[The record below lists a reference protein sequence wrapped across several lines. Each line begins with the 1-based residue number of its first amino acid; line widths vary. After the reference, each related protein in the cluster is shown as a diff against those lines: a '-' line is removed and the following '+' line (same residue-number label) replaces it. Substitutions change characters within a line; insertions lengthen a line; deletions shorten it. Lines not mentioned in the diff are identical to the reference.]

1 MAVKGLARRKN
12 VQEILRERKLLG
24 EEQLKQAEA
33 QAQKANITLQQ
44 ALIELK
50 LMEKPRLLKAL
61 SEDWQVKAV
70 DLTQMDIDKEI
81 ASIIPETVA
90 RRHIAIPFAKEESV
104 LFIAMADPKDF
115 FVVEDIQLR
124 TGLEIQAYLAMPWD
138 ILAALDTVYGRGDS
152 QVLGKLIDQVQKKQ
166 DGLPPEGGMQIV
178 KDAPKTDISEMDAS
192 APEVEKWMNAILLGC
207 ITTKASDIHIEPFED
222 PTGKNSR
229 VLLRYRVDG
238 MLRKGPF
245 DIPWA
250 YRNAIAAKLKIMA
263 SLNITERRI
272 PQSGRIQI
280 LAGGS
285 PVEFRVE
292 VVPTCYGESAVMR
305 LLDRRSIQVDINTM
319 GFLPDTLKT
328 FLGLLH
334 GIGGKKNFGLV
345 LVCGPTGSG
354 KSTTLYGA
362 LNYINRPDIKILTA
376 ENPVE
381 YNLDGIVQ
389 VPVNP
394 DLKLGENKCFNFA
407 AALRSFLRLDPD
419 VIMVGEIRDEET
431 AHIAMEA
438 AMTGHLVFSTIHTN
452 NAPASISRIVDMGL
466 PGYMVAA
473 TMKAILAQRLGR
485 RICGDCKQDVDITPE
500 ELKVFQEYKVEP
512 PANGKIKKGPGCDTC
527 KGTGYKGRCGFHE
540 LLVLTEPIRKQCLS
554 DVSET
559 TLMALAVKE
568 GMRTIIMD
576 GLEKV
581 KMGMTSVR
589 EVLGGA
595 EEEPK
600 K

>member
-1 MAVKGLARRKN
+1 MQVKGLARRKT
-12 VQEILRERKLLG
+12 VQEILLDRKLLDD
-24 EEQLKQAEA
+24 EKIKQAEA
-33 QAQKANITLQQ
+33 QAQKGNGTVQQ
-44 ALIELK
+44 AIIELK
-50 LMEKPRLLKAL
+50 LMEKTRLLKAL
-61 SEDWQVKAV
+61 SEEWQVKAV
-70 DLTQMDIDKEI
+70 DLTQMDVDKDT
-81 ASIIPETVA
+81 AAIIPEATA

-115 FVVEDIQLR
+115 FVVEDIHLR

-138 ILAALDTVYGRGDS
+138 ILASLDVVYGKGDS
-152 QVLGKLIDQVQKKQ
+152 QVLGKLIDQVQKKH
-166 DGLPPEGGMQIV
+166 EGPDSEGQMEIV
-178 KDAPKTDISEMDAS
+178 KDTPKSDISEMDAS

-207 ITTKASDIHIEPFED
+207 ITSKASDIHIEPFED
-222 PTGKNSR
+222 PTGKNSK

-238 MLRKGPF
+238 ILRKGPF
-245 DIPWA
+245 EIPWA
-250 YRNAIAAKLKIMA
+250 YRNAIAAKLKIM
-263 SLNITERRI
+263 SNLNITERRI

-292 VVPTCYGESAVMR
+292 VIPTCYGESAVLR
-305 LLDRRSIQVDINTM
+305 ILDRRSIQVDINTM
-319 GFLPDTLKT
+319 GFLPDTLKR
-328 FLGLLH
+328 FLDLLH
-334 GIGGKKNFGLV
+334 GIGGKKNFGLI

-394 DLKLGENKCFNFA
+394 DLKLGGGKCFNFG

-452 NAPASISRIVDMGL
+452 NAPSSIARVVDMGL
-466 PGYMVAA
+466 PGYMVAG

-485 RICGDCKQDVDITPE
+485 RICPDCKTDVDISPE
-500 ELKVFQEYKVEP
+500 EIAVFKEHKVEL
-512 PANGKIKKGPGCDTC
+512 PANGKIKKGTGCDTC

-540 LLVLTEPIRKQCLS
+540 LLVMTEAMRKQCLV

-568 GMRTIIMD
+568 GMRTITMD

-581 KMGMTSVR
+581 KMGMTTVR

-595 EEEPK
+595 EETK

>member
-1 MAVKGLARRKN
+1 MAVKGLARRKT
-12 VQEILRERKLLG
+12 VQEILRDRKFLT
-24 EEQLKQAEA
+24 EEQIKQAEA
-33 QAQKANITLQQ
+33 QAAKANVTIQQ

-50 LMEKPRLLKAL
+50 FMEKPRLLKAL

-70 DLTQMDIDKEI
+70 DLTQMDIEKET
-81 ASIIPETVA
+81 ASIIPEAVA
-90 RRHIAIPFAKEESV
+90 RRHIAIPFAKEESI

-115 FVVEDIQLR
+115 FVVEDIHLR

-138 ILAALDTVYGRGDS
+138 ILAALDVVYGKGDS
-152 QVLGKLIDQVQKKQ
+152 QALGKLIDSVTKNQ
-166 DGLPPEGGMQIV
+166 DKPPEGGMEIV
-178 KDAPKTDISEMDAS
+178 KDTPKADISEVDAS

-207 ITTKASDIHIEPFED
+207 ISAKASDIHIEPFED
-222 PTGKNSR
+222 PAGKNSK
-229 VLLRYRVDG
+229 VLLRYRIDG

-245 DIPWA
+245 EIPWA
-250 YRNAIAAKLKIMA
+250 YRNAIAAKLKIMS

-292 VVPTCYGESAVMR
+292 VIPTCYGESAVLR
-305 LLDRRSIQVDINTM
+305 ILDRRSIQVDINTM
-319 GFLPDTLKT
+319 GFLPDTLKS
-328 FLGLLH
+328 FLALLH
-334 GIGGKKNFGLV
+334 GIGGKKNFGLI

-394 DLKLGENKCFNFA
+394 DLKLGEGKCFNFG

-452 NAPASISRIVDMGL
+452 NAPSTISRVVDMGL

-473 TMKAILAQRLGR
+473 TMKAILCQRLGR
-485 RICGDCKQDVDITPE
+485 RICPDCKQDVDLTAE
-500 ELKVFQEYKVEP
+500 ELKVFQEHKVVP
-512 PANGKIKKGPGCDTC
+512 PADGKVKKGSGCDTC
-527 KGTGYKGRCGFHE
+527 KGTGYKGRLGFHE
-540 LLVLTEPIRKQCLS
+540 LMIMSEAMRKQCVT
-554 DVSET
+554 DCAET
-559 TLMALAVKE
+559 TLMDLALKL
-568 GMRTIIMD
+568 GMRTIVMD

-581 KMGMTSVR
+581 KMGMTTVR

-595 EEEPK
+595 EEVK